1 MSATFQAHC
10 PTIECDGCATSI
22 QRTLGN
28 LTGVEKVM
36 VMIDAKNVLVQFDPT
51 KIGPATMRER
61 LRLAGFYPDQEQ
73 VL

>member
-10 PTIECDGCATSI
+10 PAIECDGCATSI

-28 LTGVEKVM
+28 LTGVVNVM
-36 VMIDAKNVLVQFDPT
+36 VMIEAKNVLVEFDPT

>member
-1 MSATFQAHC
+1 MASTFEAHC
-10 PTIECDGCATSI
+10 PTIDCDGCAVSI

-28 LTGVEKVM
+28 LTGVELVTTDIATKV
-36 VMIDAKNVLVQFDPT
+36 VRVQFDPT

-61 LRLAGFYPDQEQ
+61 LRLAGFFPDQEK

>member
-1 MSATFQAHC
+1 MASTFEAHC

-28 LTGVEKVM
+28 LTGVELVTTDITTKYVR
-36 VMIDAKNVLVQFDPT
+36 VQFDPT
-51 KIGPATMRER
+51 RIGPATMRER
-61 LRLAGFYPDQEQ
+61 LRLAGFFPDQEK